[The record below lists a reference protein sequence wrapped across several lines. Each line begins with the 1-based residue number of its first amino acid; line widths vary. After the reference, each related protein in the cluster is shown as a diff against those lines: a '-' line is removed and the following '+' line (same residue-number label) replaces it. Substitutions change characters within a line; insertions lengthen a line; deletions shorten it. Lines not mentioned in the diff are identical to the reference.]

1 MHGGCRPTLNL
12 AVGIATKGRPAM
24 AQTIVAWLEAQT
36 RVPDAV
42 LIAAPSRADICGIS
56 DENVGTGVTWIPS
69 PIGLTKQRNRILR
82 EASGFD
88 IVVFFDDDFLPQPT
102 YLAEIEQLFLTHP
115 DVVLATGHV
124 IADGIIGPGLR
135 VDEAQQY
142 LEADRRTDRS
152 RRDLLPVYNGYGCN
166 MAVRMSA
173 VRRGGCLFDELLP
186 LYGWLEDVDFSR
198 RLGELG
204 RVVLS
209 AASRGV
215 HLGVKSGRELRCS
228 TWLLANRQ
236 SHLSR
241 AQRNLC
247 MASGDVADGPQRG
260 DEFGVLHMPGAVRR
274 SGWTSAWKCNC
285 DEGSRFRSIA
295 PRAHSYA
302 VIVAKV
308 CSACKHSSLNGAG
321 SRMRETNIRSAI

>member
-24 AQTIVAWLEAQT
+24 AQTMVAWLEAQT

-42 LIAAPSRADICGIS
+42 LIAAPSSADICGVS
-56 DENVGTGVTWIPS
+56 NGNVETGVTWIPS

-82 EASGFD
+82 EASDFD

-102 YLAEIEQLFLTHP
+102 YLAEVEQLFLTHP

-173 VRRGGCLFDELLP
+173 VRRGGCLFDESLP

-209 AASRGV
+209 VATRGV
-215 HLGVKSGRELRCS
+215 HLGVKSGRESGVRLGYSQIANPIYLVRKGTFAWLRAM
-228 TWLLANRQ
+228 WQ
-236 SHLSR
+236 MG
-241 AQRNLC
+241 RNVAMNLVFSIC
-247 MASGDVADGPQRG
+247 PEPYVDRGGRLRGNAIAMKDLVSGR
-260 DEFGVLHMPGAVRR
+260 LHPERILM
-274 SGWTSAWKCNC
+274 
-285 DEGSRFRSIA
+285 
-295 PRAHSYA
+295 
-302 VIVAKV
+302 
-308 CSACKHSSLNGAG
+308 L
-321 SRMRETNIRSAI
+321 